1 MRTAAPPPRTNS
13 AKPDIH
19 PSASIVGDVTL
30 GDGVVVG
37 PHCMID
43 GTLGPV
49 IVGRG
54 TELIG
59 HIYLYG
65 PLTIGE
71 ENSIYPF
78 AAIGFAPQSRDFD
91 RRVAGQGLVIGDR
104 NVFRE
109 GTSIHRAMTDEG
121 PTTVGSNNYFMAYT
135 HAGHDAR
142 IGSRCTFANGSLMAG
157 HVIVDDG
164 VTVGGNATIHQFCH
178 VGRGAMLSGSMG
190 LTRDVPPY
198 FMLTGS
204 NVVGSLNI
212 VGMRRQGL
220 TSDQIDDVRWVY
232 RTLYRRKLTPAGRL
246 EALQERADR
255 PLVAEYIEFLRTMKR
270 GLSPDHVK
278 LNRIQ

>member
-1 MRTAAPPPRTNS
+1 MRTAAPTFEV
-13 AKPDIH
+13 H
-19 PSASIVGDVTL
+19 PSSTIVGDVTL

-37 PHCMID
+37 PQCAID

-54 TELIG
+54 TELFG

-65 PLTIGE
+65 PLTIGQ
-71 ENSIYPF
+71 ENTLYPF
-78 AAIGFAPQSRDFD
+78 VALGFAPQSRDFD
-91 RRVAGQGLVIGDR
+91 RNAAGQGLVIGDR

-109 GTSIHRAMTDEG
+109 GASAHRAMTDAG
-121 PTTVGSNNYFMAYT
+121 PTRIGSDNYFMAYT
-135 HAGHDAR
+135 HAGHDAQV
-142 IGSRCTFANGSLMAG
+142 GSRCTFANGSLMAG
-157 HVIVDDG
+157 HVIVADY
-164 VTVGGNATIHQFCH
+164 VTVGGNATLHQFCR

-190 LTRDVPPY
+190 VTRDVPPF

-255 PLVAEYIEFLRTMKR
+255 PIVSEYIVFLKSMTR
-270 GLSPDHVK
+270 GLCPDHVK
-278 LNRIQ
+278 LNRVQ